1 MEICGHF
8 AHPGVPVPL
17 DERECLESG
26 GGRQAEPLNRLGLE
40 YQSAHDSIGPISRK
54 PYEQLEGAFGMT
66 DRHTVETTDEAR
78 QGETSNHM
86 RWVLLFTL
94 LLTIFGVGIV
104 WLTMS

>member
-1 MEICGHF
+1 
-8 AHPGVPVPL
+8 
-17 DERECLESG
+17 
-26 GGRQAEPLNRLGLE
+26 
-40 YQSAHDSIGPISRK
+40 
-54 PYEQLEGAFGMT
+54 MT